1 MARKA
6 SRRPGGEPA
15 GGKTVKVTL
24 TLPYEL
30 AQRLAV
36 EAGMRRVSQSTVAA
50 EILGPPLKRWRLPST
65 IEDGPVKPADPAGR
79 EGVA

>member
-15 GGKTVKVTL
+15 SGRTVKVTL

-36 EAGMRRVSQSTVAA
+36 EAGMRRVSQSAVAA

-65 IEDGPVKPADPAGR
+65 IEEPAPKRADGGDPA
-79 EGVA
+79 A